1 MVFFICVIYLFESS
15 HFFLLSQMKVL
26 LILLIFFQD
35 LYTTNYKTQMKEI
48 KINRNR
54 WKDISCSWSGKINIV
69 QITMLPKAIYRF
81 NAIPIKLLIP
91 MAFSTELW
99 QKISK
104 FVWKHR
110 SPQIANSV
118 LGKKNGTGGINHPDF
133 RLYHKATLIKTVWS
147 WHKDRHTRPMEQD
160 RKPRSKP
167 LNLWA
172 PYLWQNAIYNGEK
185 KSPFA
190 KWCWKN

>member
-1 MVFFICVIYLFESS
+1 MKRYIM
-15 HFFLLSQMKVL
+15 FL
-26 LILLIFFQD
+26 
-35 LYTTNYKTQMKEI
+35 E
-48 KINRNR
+48 
-54 WKDISCSWSGKINIV
+54 WKINIV

-110 SPQIANSV
+110 SPQIANSI

-133 RLYHKATLIKTVWS
+133 RLYHKATLIKTVWY
-147 WHKDRHTRPMEQD
+147 WHKDRNIDQCNKIESSEINPCT
-160 RKPRSKP
+160 
-167 LNLWA
+167 LV
-172 PYLWQNAIYNGEK
+172 YLIFYKGGKHIQWGKNSLFN
-185 KSPFA
+185 
-190 KWCWKN
+190 KWCWEN